1 MKKVLVIVLMA
12 AAVSTG
18 RSQNNSTTEGCITL
32 SANSTCKLLDD
43 NHYEVTQY
51 SESGKVVQ
59 VGYYLNGKKAG
70 KWTAY
75 DEQGKKLSEMNYLN
89 GKKEGKTI
97 VWVHDEGIRYEV
109 IYSRGMLIN
118 SYAFNSDNDQLIA
131 TR

>member
-1 MKKVLVIVLMA
+1 MKKVWVMVLMA

-18 RSQNNSTTEGCITL
+18 RSQTNSAAEECITF

-70 KWTAY
+70 KWTAF
-75 DEQGKKLSEMNYLN
+75 DEQGTKVSEMNYLN
-89 GKKEGKTI
+89 GKKQGKTI
-97 VWVHDEGIRYEV
+97 VWVPSEGIRYEI
-109 IYSRGMLIN
+109 IYSRGKLIS